1 MNGFNKQD
9 NRLYFIIIIIII
21 NVITIIIT
29 VICDRDGWERG
40 GSEVGPGE
48 DLPYISNM
56 VCAAQGLEVVYRE
69 QARIPY

>member
-1 MNGFNKQD
+1 MDSTNK
-9 NRLYFIIIIIII
+9 
-21 NVITIIIT
+21 TIVYT
-29 VICDRDGWERG
+29 LLSSLLLLLLPSSSLLFARGMG

>member
-1 MNGFNKQD
+1 M
-9 NRLYFIIIIIII
+9 
-21 NVITIIIT
+21 
-29 VICDRDGWERG
+29 G

-56 VCAAQGLEVVYRE
+56 VCAAQGLKVVYRE

>member
-21 NVITIIIT
+21 IIVITIIIA

-56 VCAAQGLEVVYRE
+56 VCSAQGLKPRS
-69 QARIPY
+69 